1 VQVGALRLL
10 SENGSK
16 FLTLHGALGIGP
28 CNVTAGD
35 MLCHVEGSD
44 QHFVV
49 IRHLFDEEE
58 FHLIGPAI
66 ILRRRCDKDDKNASA
81 DEQEGVSRYCAPYV
95 EDDEEDE
102 SYEQGLETHFP
113 NAEGGEEHTS
123 KSPTQRYEASSEQEE
138 EQERIPIKYQ
148 SPYAEDADDEEE
160 PLR

>member
-1 VQVGALRLL
+1 MQVGALRLL

-81 DEQEGVSRYCAPYV
+81 DEQ
-95 EDDEEDE
+95 
-102 SYEQGLETHFP
+102 
-113 NAEGGEEHTS
+113 
-123 KSPTQRYEASSEQEE
+123 
-138 EQERIPIKYQ
+138 
-148 SPYAEDADDEEE
+148 
-160 PLR
+160 